1 MSPETSGMS
10 PKKQPPDDNRPP
22 LGSWSRMY
30 ALVLANLALLIA
42 LFYAFTRAF
51 D

>member
-1 MSPETSGMS
+1 
-10 PKKQPPDDNRPP
+10 
-22 LGSWSRMY
+22 MY
-30 ALVLANLALLIA
+30 ALVLANLALLIG

>member
-1 MSPETSGMS
+1 MSPET
-10 PKKQPPDDNRPP
+10 PADAPENQPPPDESPP